1 MRPARG
7 PESRYHGMARV
18 TRQMQDRAAP
28 PEQDSSIA
36 AMIGTVA
43 DGYPADADEK
53 AVLELSLITRLL
65 ENRAT
70 WAQIGAVQGV
80 SGREA
85 KRRAH
90 KLRLRVQQVAA
101 GGEGEGA

>member
-1 MRPARG
+1 M
-7 PESRYHGMARV
+7 
-18 TRQMQDRAAP
+18 TAP

-36 AMIGTVA
+36 AMISTVA

-90 KLRLRVQQVAA
+90 KLRLRVQQVAVTA
-101 GGEGEGA
+101 GGDSSEGGAR